1 MADARLGVLM
11 SAKNETNAAFA
22 QLKNNI
28 RETEAAAQGA
38 KGGGFMASLT
48 SQLGGLGGALAGV
61 GVAFGAMQVGE
72 AVVDMAK
79 TAAQVGVLR
88 DSLEGLAAAAGT
100 SGDAIVSALQRA
112 SGGAIS
118 EQSLILAANR
128 SMLLGVAD
136 SAEEMASLMEVAIV
150 RGRAMGLSAEQA
162 FSDLVTGIGRM
173 SPMILDNLGIVTG
186 GEKVFDDYAAALGR
200 TADQLTDVERK
211 QALVNTVIS
220 SSASLVAQAGDI
232 SETVSSFDQ
241 YQAAISDLKVS
252 LGEMFAPAV
261 TEGARALA
269 QAIREVNDALTTT
282 QVEAAQQNIFAL
294 GEALTEVS
302 GKYQAAT
309 NNLALAQFSGN
320 TEDIRLFAQD
330 IEWLSNELAAL
341 GETYNRNA
349 ATTKAPLLDLN
360 ELRNGV
366 VAFQDLSAA
375 AGSASAPIQGVAGA
389 SQQMAN
395 EAGNAALAVQA
406 LSGQLGWMGSVALS
420 QVGAI
425 EQLSGA
431 IAGLQMRM
439 FGMAGV
445 FSGMDGMKQSA
456 ISQLESQALEAVRGG
471 ANPDAIAGMFGAAA
485 DEIFNYSLST
495 EASAEAQ
502 LKNKIAIDRVAQS
515 AGAQIGAIQKSL
527 DANKEFAESYEQLGR
542 SAQQAGANIASGLV
556 PTVGVDAALGKAE
569 ELTGQTQAQIDAW
582 LQAGYGI
589 EQIES
594 VLLPSYLDSL
604 REANTLA
611 VAHGGAVD
619 NIGTSYDDL
628 KGKVQG
634 VVSEALNLDVGISP
648 DDFLPREDA
657 VNENARR
664 LAAIMR
670 DGLVG
675 QPWLEEFK
683 AEVPALFA
691 ELAASDDPR
700 QAAANMLKQFE
711 AGMRPELLDKGKAK
725 EIVRNM
731 LLGEAATGALVDE
744 IAGELAAELGISIE
758 KAKAAAGASLGIPQP
773 TATEPVSLQIAPP
786 APVVVPMSYGTPED
800 AVLPTIEPV
809 VVGVTWGELPEWTPP
824 ESLPSVVIP
833 VSFDTEAYV
842 LPTIEPMSVGL
853 VWGTIPEWTQPEI
866 PTATIPVLF
875 STDENLESGIS
886 AISASFTAGM
896 ESVNAGA
903 KLAGQI
909 TAQLS
914 GAASLAGFKNAGV
927 SAAGTWGDAF
937 LSRVSEGVPAQLIN
951 MLVSLITP
959 EIQAQQQQVA
969 TRTGAAI

>member
-11 SAKNETNAAFA
+11 SAKNETNAAFT

-28 RETEAAAQGA
+28 RDTEATAQGA

-48 SQLGGLGGALAGV
+48 SQLGGLGGAIATAGA
-61 GVAFGAMQVGE
+61 AFGAMQIGS

-88 DSLEGLAAAAGT
+88 DSLEGLAATAGT

-150 RGRAMGLSAEQA
+150 RGRTMGLSAEQA

-173 SPMILDNLGIVTG
+173 SPLILDNLGIVTG
-186 GEKVFDDYAAALGR
+186 GEKVFDYYAAALGR

-232 SETVSSFDQ
+232 SQSVSAFDQ
-241 YQAAISDLKVS
+241 YSAAISDLKAE
-252 LGEMFAPAV
+252 LGDLFAPSI
-261 TEGARALA
+261 TEAARALA
-269 QAIREVNDALTTT
+269 DAIRGVNDAIREQETEEARTSQFNLGQMIAYTVEQYERLQNVIALY
-282 QVEAAQQNIFAL
+282 QAQGRMDEAGVAAEQLPKMQADLEAL
-294 GEALTEVS
+294 GN
-302 GKYQAAT
+302 Q
-309 NNLALAQFSGN
+309 
-320 TEDIRLFAQD
+320 
-330 IEWLSNELAAL
+330 WNELARIT
-341 GETYNRNA
+341 G
-349 ATTKAPLLDLN
+349 APLLDID
-360 ELRNGV
+360 ELRNGER
-366 VAFQDLSAA
+366 AFQDVTQA
-375 AGSASAPIQGVAGA
+375 ASATVPSVQAVAGT
-389 SQQMAN
+389 SQQMATAASVAGQASIIF
-395 EAGNAALAVQA
+395 AGNLGYLGQVAANQTDVMLALANATALASSKMAALAGGVMGEMQQAA
-406 LSGQLGWMGSVALS
+406 LSAVQ
-420 QVGAI
+420 
-425 EQLSGA
+425 SGA
-431 IAGLQMRM
+431 SPEALAKILSNAEKAADNAVANVQLT
-439 FGMAGV
+439 FKP
-445 FSGMDGMKQSA
+445 DGSA
-456 ISQLESQALEAVRGG
+456 ETAESQFRSKLAVDQ
-471 ANPDAIAGMFGAAA
+471 A
-485 DEIFNYSLST
+485 T
-495 EASAEAQ
+495 ASY
-502 LKNKIAIDRVAQS
+502 RS
-515 AGAQIGAIQKSL
+515 QIEAIQKSL
-527 DANKEFAESYEQLGR
+527 DTNKAFAESYNQLGQ
-542 SAQQAGANIASGLV
+542 SAQRAGANIASGLV
-556 PTVGVDAALGKAE
+556 PSVGVDAALGKAE
-569 ELTGQTQAQIDAW
+569 ELTGQTQKQIDAW

-594 VLLPSYLDSL
+594 VLLPSYLDGL
-604 REANTLA
+604 REANSLA
-611 VAHGGAVD
+611 IAHGGAVAD
-619 NIGTSYDDL
+619 IGTSYDDL

-648 DDFLPREDA
+648 EDFLPREDA

-691 ELAASDDPR
+691 ELAASDDPK

-711 AGMRPELLDKGKAK
+711 SGLRPELIDKGKAK
-725 EIVRNM
+725 ELVRNM

-758 KAKAAAGASLGIPQP
+758 KAKAAAGATLGVPQP
-773 TATEPVSLQIAPP
+773 AEGEPVSLQLAPP
-786 APVVVPMSYGTPED
+786 APVVVPVSYGAPED

-809 VVGVTWGELPEWTPP
+809 VIGVTWGELPEWTAP
-824 ESLPSVVIP
+824 ELLPTVVIP
-833 VSFDTEAYV
+833 VSFSAGE
-842 LPTIEPMSVGL
+842 SVESS
-853 VWGTIPEWTQPEI
+853 I
-866 PTATIPVLF
+866 ATV
-875 STDENLESGIS
+875 
-886 AISASFTAGM
+886 SASFAAGI
-896 ESVNAGA
+896 ESVNAGT
-903 KLAGQI
+903 KLATQI

-937 LSRVSEGVPAQLIN
+937 LGRVSEGVPAQLIN

-969 TRTGAAI
+969 TQTGAAI